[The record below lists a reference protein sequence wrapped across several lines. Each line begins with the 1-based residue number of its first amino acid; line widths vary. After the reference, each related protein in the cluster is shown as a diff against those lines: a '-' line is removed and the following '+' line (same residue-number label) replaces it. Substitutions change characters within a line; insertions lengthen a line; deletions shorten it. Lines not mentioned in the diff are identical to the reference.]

1 MGKKKDQA
9 NEEDTTDSPVSHK
22 KHKKH
27 KKKHKKRKEE
37 EETSPVTHSNLLSDS
52 KPSIKLKIR
61 LGGET
66 LSSKKFVLKD
76 DSNVSVAAFP
86 LTTTSSS
93 VSRTTKPVVSK
104 VATVAKEEHIDVEV
118 DDTQLPDPLASAIH
132 PGFLDPNSI
141 ISGILAPSIYP
152 WANQEDAEESLEPEE
167 NKEEISNE
175 EQAWLDAL
183 EAGELDDF
191 GEIRK
196 PKDPNLLTARQRALL
211 HGKQEQELLE
221 LPTGYKTV
229 ELTEEQIQRRQQRAK
244 KRRQQAQEKR
254 EKDKK
259 QTLERLLK
267 KQETKS
273 KGPKIKSS
281 KRLEIPRYRY
291 VNGVSGIFIS
301 MPFGFDFPVSTVPI
315 QEPSKV
321 PMCGV
326 RNCTQPKKY
335 SCSKTG
341 VPLCSLQCY
350 KKNLLIH
357 KLVM

>member
-1 MGKKKDQA
+1 MGKKKEQA
-9 NEEDTTDSPVSHK
+9 TEEDTMDSPVSHK

-27 KKKHKKRKEE
+27 KKKHKKRKEDDE
-37 EETSPVTHSNLLSDS
+37 SSPVGHHSNLMSDS

-66 LSSKKFVLKD
+66 LSSKKVE
-76 DSNVSVAAFP
+76 
-86 LTTTSSS
+86 
-93 VSRTTKPVVSK
+93 PVVP
-104 VATVAKEEHIDVEV
+104 KEEPIDVEFGDV
-118 DDTQLPDPLASAIH
+118 QFPQTALPDPLASAIH
-132 PGFLDPNSI
+132 PGFLDSNSI
-141 ISGILAPSIYP
+141 ISGILAPSVYP
-152 WANQEDAEESLEPEE
+152 WANQEDLDIDESLEPEE

-175 EQAWLDAL
+175 EQAWLEAL

-196 PKDPNLLTARQRALL
+196 PKNPNLLTARQRALL
-211 HGKQEQELLE
+211 HGKQEHELLE

-229 ELTEEQIQRRQQRAK
+229 ELTEEQIQRRQQSAK
-244 KRRQQAQEKR
+244 KRRLQAQEKR

-267 KQETKS
+267 KQETKA
-273 KGPKIKSS
+273 KTQKMKSS
-281 KRLEIPRYRY
+281 KKAEIPRYRY

-301 MPFGFDFPVSTVPI
+301 VPLGLDFPVSAVPI
-315 QEPSKV
+315 TRPSKV
-321 PMCGV
+321 RTCGV

-341 VPLCSLQCY
+341 IPLCSFQCY
-350 KKNLLIH
+350 KKNLLFH
-357 KLVM
+357 KLVL